1 MKKQY
6 FIGIGLEAEDKKL
19 FSMVKKQFDSRSNL
33 SSPPHIS
40 LIPPFDFIDE
50 KNLIS
55 RLKLW
60 AEKNK
65 SFKVK
70 FFRVDRF
77 VGPKY
82 GTVIL
87 LPENDI
93 GIKNLHNDLMEYFGE
108 FEQSGDFV
116 PHLTLAQRVDLDKL
130 DSIKKEVEMMGL
142 ELNILVDKVILYRK
156 DEGKSWMEL
165 EEINLIHI

>member
-6 FIGIGLEAEDKKL
+6 FIGIGLKDKDKKL
-19 FSMVKKQFDSRSNL
+19 FSLVKKQFSQNGNL
-33 SSPPHIS
+33 GSPPHIS
-40 LIPPFDFIDE
+40 LMPPFGFVDE
-50 KNLIS
+50 NILIS
-55 RLKLW
+55 KLKLW

-65 SFKVK
+65 SFEVK

-87 LPENDI
+87 LPENDVE
-93 GIKNLHNDLMEYFGE
+93 IKNLHNDLVEYFIE
-108 FEQSGDFV
+108 IEQTGDFV

-130 DSIKKEVEMMGL
+130 DSIKKEIEMMGL

-156 DEGKSWMEL
+156 DEGKSWVEL
-165 EEINLIHI
+165 EEINLT